1 MTTAILVDDEP
12 NLLSYLDLKLR
23 ECWPELDIIGHA
35 ANGLEALVLVKK
47 RQPDII
53 FLDIRMPGQ
62 SGLVVAEKLP
72 KDIRVVFVTAYDQY
86 AVDAFQKAA
95 VDYLL
100 KPVTVDRLKITIER
114 LKAAPIEQPSA
125 DLKALMAAIKEPEA
139 FVLKWIKAGRGEVT
153 ELVNVDDVVF
163 FKSEQKYTVLFTKT
177 HEHLIRK
184 SISELVDELDPD
196 TFWQIHRGVIVNA
209 REILNAKKDFRG
221 RYQLNLKS
229 RSEVLR
235 TSPSYSHLFR
245 QM

>member
-72 KDIRVVFVTAYDQY
+72 KDIRVVFVTAS
-86 AVDAFQKAA
+86 
-95 VDYLL
+95 
-100 KPVTVDRLKITIER
+100 DRLKITIER

-139 FVLKWIKAGRGEVT
+139 FVLKWIKAGSGEVT
-153 ELVNVDDVVF
+153 ELVHVDDVVF

>member
-23 ECWPELDIIGHA
+23 EIWPELDIIGHA
-35 ANGLEALVLVKK
+35 ANGREALVLVKK

-72 KDIRVVFVTAYDQY
+72 KGIRVVFVTAYDQY

-95 VDYLL
+95 IDYLL

-114 LKAAPIEQPSA
+114 LKAAPIEQPST
-125 DLKALMAAIKEPEA
+125 DLKALIAAIKEPETS
-139 FVLKWIKAGRGEVT
+139 VLKWIKAGSGEVT

-184 SISELVDELDPD
+184 TIAELVDQLDPD
-196 TFWQIHRGVIVNA
+196 IFWQIHRGVIVNV

-221 RYQLNLKS
+221 RYQLKLRS
-229 RSEVLR
+229 RSETLR
-235 TSPSYSHLFR
+235 TSSSYSHLFR